1 MSDAAPPET
10 PSLLR
15 RAVGFVT
22 PVALGVAALVMM
34 QRGRE
39 KPPRRPPSEQ
49 GKAVRTAEVVEV
61 EATPRAV
68 GYGVVRSSREW
79 SLVAEVSGRVVE
91 LNDKLE
97 DGRIIRKGELLIK
110 IDPAGFELSAS
121 QQKATVSNVKAQLSE
136 LSAKE
141 KSTKASLAIATR
153 SLELAEKELAR
164 AKKLEAGGTAS
175 SSEVDTAEVSVL
187 TQRQSVQ
194 TYKSTL
200 ASIPA
205 QRRAY
210 KAQIEQY
217 EVGVKSAELDV
228 ARTEIFAPFDVR
240 IRSANVEISELV
252 TVGATLA
259 EGDGIALAEVP
270 AQFSIGSL
278 MPLIAPPSRGRPA
291 PEPTVK
297 TGAGEPEADTPDP
310 TAEGAGGS
318 ELPAV
323 PSTKTDEAL
332 SARALARRSAQLG
345 LKATVTLESGA
356 LVSHWDA
363 AFDRF
368 ANVESATRT
377 VSVVVSVDD
386 PFGQASIG
394 RRPPLV
400 SGMYVEVELEG
411 RPRPGCLAVPR
422 AALRSETVHVVD
434 AQQRL
439 AVRPVEVSFVQE
451 DYACLRS
458 GVEVGDQLVLTD
470 VVPAIEGTL
479 LEPRVDVRAAALLQA
494 AVRGEAD
501 AQ

>member
-1 MSDAAPPET
+1 MSDVAPSET
-10 PSLLR
+10 PSIFR
-15 RAVGFVT
+15 RVVGFAT
-22 PVALGVAALVMM
+22 PVAFGVVAFVMM
-34 QRGRE
+34 QRARE
-39 KPPRRPPSEQ
+39 EPPRRPPSEQ
-49 GKAVRTAEVVEV
+49 GKAVRTAGVI
-61 EATPRAV
+61 EAEAIPRAV

-97 DGRIIRKGELLIK
+97 DGRIIREGERLIK

-136 LSAKE
+136 LAVRE
-141 KSTKASLAIATR
+141 KNTKASLAIAKR
-153 SLELAEKELAR
+153 SLELSEKELAR
-164 AKKLEAGGTAS
+164 VKKLESSGTAS
-175 SSEVDTAEVSVL
+175 SSEVDSAEVSVL

-194 TYKSTL
+194 SYKSTL
-200 ASIPA
+200 AQIPA

-210 KAQIEQY
+210 KAQISQY
-217 EVGVKSAELDV
+217 EAGVKTAELDV

-240 IRSANVEISELV
+240 IRSADVELSELV
-252 TVGATLA
+252 TVGAKLA

-278 MPLIAPPSRGRPA
+278 MPLIAPPKDVDEPPA
-291 PEPTVK
+291 AAE
-297 TGAGEPEADTPDP
+297 DTPE
-310 TAEGAGGS
+310 T
-318 ELPAV
+318 
-323 PSTKTDEAL
+323 PSDEAL
-332 SARALARRSAQLG
+332 SARALARRSAQAG

-356 LVSHWDA
+356 VVTSWEA

-377 VSVVVSVDD
+377 VSVVVAVDD
-386 PFGQASIG
+386 PFGKASRG

-411 RPRPGCLAVPR
+411 LPRPGCLAVPR
-422 AALRSETVHVVD
+422 GALRSDTLHVVD

-439 AVRPVEVSFVQE
+439 AIRPVEVAFVQE
-451 DYACLRS
+451 TYACIDS
-458 GVEVGDQLVLTD
+458 GVKAGDQVVLTD

-479 LEPRVDVRAAALLQA
+479 LEPRVDERAVAQLAE
-494 AVRGEAD
+494 AVDGEAQ

>member
-15 RAVGFVT
+15 RAVGFAT
-22 PVALGVAALVMM
+22 PVVLGVAALVMM

-49 GKAVRTAEVVEV
+49 GKAVRTAEVIEV

-141 KSTKASLAIATR
+141 KSTKASLAIARR
-153 SLELAEKELAR
+153 SLELAEKELTR
-164 AKKLEAGGTAS
+164 VKKLEASGTAS

-278 MPLIAPPSRGRPA
+278 MPLMAPPSGPTTPPA
-291 PEPTVK
+291 EES
-297 TGAGEPEADTPDP
+297 EPEAVEGEPQDP
-310 TAEGAGGS
+310 SPEVPGESDAPAAGS
-318 ELPAV
+318 AKP
-323 PSTKTDEAL
+323 DEAL
-332 SARALARRSAQLG
+332 SARALARRSARLG
-345 LKATVTLESGA
+345 LQATVTLESGA
-356 LVSHWDA
+356 IVTHWEA

-386 PFGQASIG
+386 PFGQASLG

-400 SGMYVEVELEG
+400 SGMYVEVELQG
-411 RPRPGCLAVPR
+411 RPRSGCLAVPR
-422 AALRSETVHVVD
+422 AALRADAVHVVD
-434 AQQRL
+434 SEQRL

-451 DYACLRS
+451 DYACIQS
-458 GVEVGDQLVLTD
+458 GVEVGDQVVLTD

-479 LEPRVDVRAAALLQA
+479 LEPRVDARAAELLVG
-494 AVRGEAD
+494 AVGGEAK
-501 AQ
+501 